1 MNVKRIGNK
10 MKILLVICAILLSY
24 PVYALDYQVE
34 KNNRIDEIA
43 TLNIGIQLQPQL
55 FEENFT
61 FNNQLTLHH
70 SEYFNLLVTANVTQT
85 ADSRLIPAIS
95 LPINETSHQYGL
107 IGKYSL
113 TPEWQVSGGLMHS
126 KPSLIMGNEQNNID
140 NVALIGTS
148 YSF

>member
-1 MNVKRIGNK
+1 
-10 MKILLVICAILLSY
+10 MKTLLVICAILLSY
-24 PVYALDYQVE
+24 QVYALEHQVE
-34 KNNRIDEIA
+34 KSNITNEIPA
-43 TLNIGIQLQPQL
+43 LNIGIQLQPQL
-55 FEENFT
+55 FEENFI

-70 SEYFNLLVTANVTQT
+70 SEYFNLLVTANVTQA
-85 ADSRLIPAIS
+85 ADNSLIPAIY

-126 KPSLIMGNEQNNID
+126 KPSLIMGNEQSNIN